1 MVAEAREMTTTAHIT
16 EVYSDA
22 EITQRLVRSWI
33 VELLLKS
40 AHMVCLACPLCGRLN
55 TETCVLCQASLCPT
69 HDLASRVARNVIC
82 QSCWRDY

>member
-1 MVAEAREMTTTAHIT
+1 MMTVVKIGEMYPEVEAAAPRASLW
-16 EVYSDA
+16 V
-22 EITQRLVRSWI
+22 

-55 TETCVLCQASLCPT
+55 AEVCVLCQACLCPT
-69 HDLASRVARNVIC
+69 HDLGHRVASDPIC